1 MTETTKNEQIEL
13 IVNHLAFSTRRIRGL
28 VARIAVFYPAVP
40 SSNLSVGGLIFEV
53 IFICNQFF
61 FSKCNQ
67 FDLIKWTVSISIF
80 NISIKLYDPLNILCW
95 LGQEK
100 SKKKSAAYVAEQ
112 PLFLDSFL
120 KLKIRGL

>member
-1 MTETTKNEQIEL
+1 MVSIA
-13 IVNHLAFSTRRIRGL
+13 AFHPEG
-28 VARIAVFYPAVP
+28 PG
-40 SSNLSVGGLIFEV
+40 SSPPHGRTFFLV
-53 IFICNQFF
+53 IFHNQLIF
-61 FSKCNQ
+61 FSKYNQ
-67 FDLIKWTVSISIF
+67 FDLIKWTVSIPIF

-100 SKKKSAAYVAEQ
+100 SKKKSAAYVAER